1 MFFFTLNAFPAICS
15 KPCKILESVKG
26 KKDPGTGLSLKNLRN
41 FQAHLLLLQ
50 NGASTWYAWNDI
62 IQNVCETENLK
73 YNTIT
78 GVSGYKN

>member
-50 NGASTWYAWNDI
+50 NGDRHDMH
-62 IQNVCETENLK
+62 ET
-73 YNTIT
+73 T
-78 GVSGYKN
+78 SYKTFVKPRT